1 MGCTISHRTNDLIL
15 SARVLSLQ
23 AIGTDPLADIM
34 KGAYLKAIQWV
45 TPRIKGLA
53 EHPAG
58 RKNRNQGTPGP
69 LSIQNRGTGFM
80 GFCLQMTNAKHVLA
94 F

>member
-1 MGCTISHRTNDLIL
+1 MGCTISCRTNEPVL

-23 AIGTDPLADIM
+23 ATGTDPLADIM
-34 KGAYLKAIQWV
+34 KGAYLKAIGWV

-58 RKNRNQGTPGP
+58 RKTRNQGTPGT

-80 GFCLQMTNAKHVLA
+80 GFCLQMTNAKQLLA